1 MTIIDTNRSHRNHPF
16 DAVADPLVVQPGLP
30 FAEVLT
36 AEAIEDAFADNKAL
50 FGQDDIFSTPIVLWA
65 SLAQVLRDGKGG
77 ACAAAVA
84 DIATYLQQTGGAGA
98 FGRTRGPFA

>member
-16 DAVADPLVVQPGLP
+16 DVVADPLVVQPGLP

-50 FGQDDIFSTPIVLWA
+50 FGQDDIFSTPIVL
-65 SLAQVLRDGKGG
+65 
-77 ACAAAVA
+77 
-84 DIATYLQQTGGAGA
+84 
-98 FGRTRGPFA
+98 